1 MWNGDYKFLLK
12 NLILKDFRI
21 RYRNMSLGVFW
32 SLLNPLV
39 MMGVLTFVFTKIFPS
54 PVADFPIFVLT
65 GIVAFNFYSMATAT
79 GAGAIV
85 DNLGLIKRVPVPR
98 EIIPISS
105 VLSIFIHIAIQLALL
120 LALVIFF
127 GKGITLLWLWL
138 IPLWG
143 LALLFCCGLALLFS
157 AVTVY
162 IRDTRY
168 AVESMNSV
176 MFWLVPIFYPIT
188 FVPERWRGMYMLNPI
203 ADLVVVSRSVLID
216 RVSPSPMVLVNMTI
230 VTMVT
235 VATGFLVFRSLKHR
249 FYNYL

>member
-54 PVADFPIFVLT
+54 PVENFPIFVLT
-65 GIVAFNFYSMATAT
+65 GIVSFNFYSMASIQGTA
-79 GAGAIV
+79 AIV

-98 EIIPISS
+98 EVIPISA
-105 VLSIFIHIAIQLALL
+105 VLSIFIHTCIQLLLL
-120 LALVIFF
+120 LALVIVF
-127 GKGITLLWLWL
+127 GKGFTLLWMWL
-138 IPLWG
+138 IPLWVM
-143 LALLFCCGLALLFS
+143 AVIFCCGFSLLCS
-157 AVTVY
+157 SLNVY

-168 AVESMNSV
+168 AVESLNTV
-176 MFWLVPIFYPIT
+176 LFWLVPIFYPIT
-188 FVPERWRGMYMLNPI
+188 LVPEQWRGFYLLNPI
-203 ADLVVVSRSVLID
+203 ADLVVGSRNVLLD
-216 RVSPSPMVLVNMTI
+216 QTAPAPMLLI
-230 VTMVT
+230 SMVT
-235 VATGFLVFRSLKHR
+235 VTTVTVLLGWLVFRALKPR

>member
-12 NLILKDFRI
+12 GLILKDFRI

-39 MMGVLTFVFTKIFPS
+39 MMGVLTIVFTKIFPS
-54 PVADFPIFVLT
+54 PAPDFPIFVLT

-120 LALVIFF
+120 LALVVLF
-127 GKGITLLWLWL
+127 GKGIGVLWLWL

-143 LALLFCCGLALLFS
+143 LALAFCCGLGLLFS

-168 AVESMNSV
+168 AVESINSV
-176 MFWLVPIFYPIT
+176 MFWLVPIFYPVT
-188 FVPERWRGMYMLNPI
+188 FVPERWRGLYMMNPI
-203 ADLVVVSRSVLID
+203 ADLVVGTRNVLID
-216 RVSPSPMVLVNMTI
+216 RTSPAPMLLVNMT
-230 VTMVT
+230 VVT
-235 VATGFLVFRSLKHR
+235 VVTVIIGFVVFRSLKNR